1 MLIITNR
8 FDLRNLP
15 PACTVKVSVVSIDVA
30 TMLLEN
36 ENNVVCSFSDIPVI
50 DTMKQELKI
59 KELLMDNMKRK
70 VVKGD
75 KLLHVSYYRPKTELG
90 TGKTEYRMITVV

>member
-15 PACTVKVSVVSIDVA
+15 PACTVKVSVVSNDVA
-30 TMLLEN
+30 TMLMSN
-36 ENNVVCSFSDIPVI
+36 ENTVTCSFSDIELI
-50 DTMKQELKI
+50 NIMKQELKI
-59 KELLMDNMKRK
+59 KELQIDNMKRK

-75 KLLHVSYYRPKTELG
+75 KLLHVSYYRPKEGTG
-90 TGKTEYRMITVV
+90 TGKTEYRMINIA